1 MKKELESLKEWKK
14 YLKRDKKEELKA
26 WMERRGIAP
35 MPVGDIVPSSGK
47 EGELVN

>member
-1 MKKELESLKEWKK
+1 MRKELESLKEWKK
-14 YLKRDKKEELKA
+14 YLKRDKTKELKA

-35 MPVGDIVPSSGK
+35 MPTGDIASSAGK